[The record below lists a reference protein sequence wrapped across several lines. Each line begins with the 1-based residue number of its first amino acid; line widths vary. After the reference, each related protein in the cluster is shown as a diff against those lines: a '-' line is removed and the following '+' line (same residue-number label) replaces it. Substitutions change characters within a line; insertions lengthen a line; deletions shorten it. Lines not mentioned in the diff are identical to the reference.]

1 MFGGGGG
8 GSRDR
13 GELEKQLQLEQRI
26 QVWNPT
32 GTEEFQDKIINF
44 STTIF
49 FPTFQQGIAKYTEN
63 LPAHFTW
70 QHRSLKQGLFGKIL
84 NRADLHLILRSFLHG
99 PRKNS
104 YPTHSHSKE
113 RE

>member
-49 FPTFQQGIAKYTEN
+49 FPLSNKG
-63 LPAHFTW
+63 
-70 QHRSLKQGLFGKIL
+70 
-84 NRADLHLILRSFLHG
+84 
-99 PRKNS
+99 
-104 YPTHSHSKE
+104 
-113 RE
+113 